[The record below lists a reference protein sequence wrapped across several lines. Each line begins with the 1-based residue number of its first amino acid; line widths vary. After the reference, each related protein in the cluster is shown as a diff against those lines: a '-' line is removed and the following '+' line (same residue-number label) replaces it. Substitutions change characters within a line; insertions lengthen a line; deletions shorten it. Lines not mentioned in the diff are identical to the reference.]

1 MRNVEPSSRD
11 QFVLKLILR
20 ITPGLGQPAD
30 LKSFLHPMAEELN
43 SLAVAVSGVT
53 VAGFPEPQVVHAFLV

>member
-1 MRNVEPSSRD
+1 
-11 QFVLKLILR
+11 
-20 ITPGLGQPAD
+20 
-30 LKSFLHPMAEELN
+30 MAEELD